1 MTHHPHNPGDDRA
14 SSIRIPMTFVKRGG
28 RKLIITPGAAQS
40 GMPSKPRIDN
50 TLVKAL
56 ARAFRWRKQLESG
69 QHSTVEDIAAA
80 EAINSSYVSR
90 ILRLTLLAPEIVEAI
105 LDGSQPNEITLAALM
120 RPFPVAWHEQ
130 MKALLSAQQSVAAS
144 DDIPKPD
151 KAEEIQSRKASRL
164 T

>member
-1 MTHHPHNPGDDRA
+1 M
-14 SSIRIPMTFVKRGG
+14 
-28 RKLIITPGAAQS
+28 
-40 GMPSKPRIDN
+40 
-50 TLVKAL
+50 KAL

-130 MKALLSAQQSVAAS
+130 MKALF
-144 DDIPKPD
+144 
-151 KAEEIQSRKASRL
+151 RG
-164 T
+164 